1 MKANI
6 RQGAPTHRGKGKSRP
21 RAQPGALQSEGTRCR
36 KFGPS
41 MAPKSTALRCAANMP
56 QLHPPRGTSE
66 AATNACPIGFSR
78 ESRPCAASLPQG
90 PIERGATCVDEPLNN
105 VPYRQPYPE
114 IAPQLSVAESSHRDC
129 KRATLAPALRR
140 RWGRGSDGAA
150 ACSSRRTSD
159 GLAASREV
167 CRRRVSPGE
176 GSSVLAACPIS
187 GEPIYESAAL
197 RAVARAHVAVRARTP
212 LAPMGGASSRSS
224 QHRVAAV
231 GPGGCCGSPG
241 TTKRRQG
248 PPRACAGRCASGESP
263 QVAIR
268 VHVQRR
274 RRRCRAWQRVRP
286 PVP

>member
-1 MKANI
+1 
-6 RQGAPTHRGKGKSRP
+6 
-21 RAQPGALQSEGTRCR
+21 
-36 KFGPS
+36 

-56 QLHPPRGTSE
+56 QLHPPQGTSE
-66 AATNACPIGFSR
+66 GLTTPCPIGFSR
-78 ESRPCAASLPQG
+78 ESRHCADSPPAR
-90 PIERGATCVDEPLNN
+90 PIERSAICVDEPLNN
-105 VPYRQPYPE
+105 RSYGQAYPE
-114 IAPQLSVAESSHRDC
+114 IAPHLSVAEPSHLGC
-129 KRATLAPALRR
+129 MRATPAPALRR

-150 ACSSRRTSD
+150 ACSSRRAQE

-167 CRRRVSPGE
+167 CRRRGSPGE
-176 GSSVLAACPIS
+176 GSSVLAAGSIS
-187 GEPIYESAAL
+187 GEPVYESAAL
-197 RAVARAHVAVRARTP
+197 CAVARAHVAVRARTP
-212 LAPMGGASSRSS
+212 LAPMGGASSRRSW
-224 QHRVAAV
+224 HRIAAV